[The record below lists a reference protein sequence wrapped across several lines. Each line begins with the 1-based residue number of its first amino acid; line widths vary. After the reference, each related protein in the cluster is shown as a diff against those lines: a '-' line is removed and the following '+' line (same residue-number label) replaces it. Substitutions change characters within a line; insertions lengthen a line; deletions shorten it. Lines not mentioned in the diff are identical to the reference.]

1 VEGVDEREVKM
12 AVPDGFLLP
21 ALGELTGVTV
31 TDRGD
36 EVLHAVYW
44 DTGALELANGGVG
57 VRHRNG
63 VWAFK
68 GRSHRDGNA
77 VVREELEIA
86 GDAEHI
92 PKPIGERLARWV
104 TVAEVH
110 PVAALRTVRH
120 TFDVSDGTA
129 SAELVHDRVS
139 VREGAEECSRFEEVE
154 VEYETASTALADRLV
169 ALLAG
174 HGATIDT
181 TPKYLRA
188 LRLLGHHPP
197 EVSG

>member
-1 VEGVDEREVKM
+1 VEGIDEREVKM
-12 AVPDGFLLP
+12 AVPDGFILP
-21 ALGELTGVTV
+21 ALAELSGVTV

-36 EVLHAVYW
+36 DVLHAVYW
-44 DTGALELANGGVG
+44 DTDALDLANSGVG

-86 GDAEHI
+86 GDADRMPE
-92 PKPIGERLARWV
+92 PISERLAQWIA
-104 TVAEVH
+104 VAEVH
-110 PVAALRTVRH
+110 PVAELRTLRH
-120 TFDVSDGTA
+120 TFDVSAGAA

-139 VREGAEECSRFEEVE
+139 VLDGAEECARFEEVE
-154 VEYETASTALADRLV
+154 VEYETASTPLAERLV

-174 HGATIDT
+174 HGATVDT
-181 TPKYLRA
+181 TAKYLRA
-188 LRLLGHHPP
+188 LRLLGHEPP